1 MIYFVIGFYLL
12 FLAFKYDVYG
22 SKNESAKK
30 FHYYLAL
37 IILILLAALRYRI
50 GGDTCR
56 YMDLY
61 GADLSF
67 EADLG
72 GRFQPLWRLLTDTLY
87 SISPDFTL
95 FQFVHAIFL
104 NVVIFSFFR
113 KYSPWVFVC
122 IFLYYLKPYLYINTE
137 IIRQSFAIAIF
148 LLSVQACIKRKWWLY
163 YLYILVAFLFHSG
176 AILLVIVPFLYGR
189 KINAKTIAG
198 ICACIIAL
206 GVFSYWAP
214 RTGIFFI
221 DNLLHQGLTYNE
233 NWDDFSTLARIRIFT
248 VQLLVPIAIY
258 MSGRRWLFRESPLS
272 GFFLFILLVM
282 AVSACLPQYFRFY
295 DFVVI
300 FAVTICS
307 EIFSRLR
314 ALKRVYIP
322 VWMTLMVLY
331 QIGFYQSAEYMGY
344 HFYNRYYPYYSVLN
358 PRLSPEREAII
369 YSENNKWIYYNY
381 N

>member
-12 FLAFKYDVYG
+12 FLAFKYDVCG
-22 SKNESAKK
+22 SKNESARR

-67 EADLG
+67 NADLG

-87 SISPDFTL
+87 CISPDFTL

-122 IFLYYLKPYLYINTE
+122 IFLYYLKPYLYLNTE

-148 LLSVQACIKRKWWLY
+148 LLSVQACIKRKWWVY
-163 YLYILVAFLFHSG
+163 YLYILAAFMFHSG

-189 KINAKTIAG
+189 KINVKTIAG
-198 ICACIIAL
+198 ICVCIMVL
-206 GVFSYWAP
+206 GGFSYWAP
-214 RTGIFFI
+214 KTGIFFI
-221 DNLLHQGLTYNE
+221 DNLLQQGLIYNK
-233 NWDDFSTLARIRIFT
+233 NWSDFSTLARIRILT

-272 GFFLFILLVM
+272 GFFLFILLIM

-295 DFVVI
+295 DFIVI

-314 ALKRVYIP
+314 AFKRVYIP
-322 VWMTLMVLY
+322 VWVTLMVLY

-344 HFYNRYYPYYSVLN
+344 HFYNRYYPYYSVLD
-358 PRLSPEREAII
+358 PQLSPEREAII
-369 YSENNKWIYYNY
+369 FSENNKWIYYNY

>member
-1 MIYFVIGFYLL
+1 MIYLVIGVYLL
-12 FLAFKYDVYG
+12 FLAFKYDISG

-30 FHYYLAL
+30 FHYYLSL

-56 YMDLY
+56 YMDVY
-61 GADLSF
+61 SDLSV

-72 GRFQPLWRLLTDTLY
+72 GRFQPLWMLLTNMLY

-122 IFLYYLKPYLYINTE
+122 IFLYYLKPYLYLNTE
-137 IIRQSFAIAIF
+137 IIRQSFAVAIF
-148 LLSVQACIKRKWWLY
+148 LLSVQACIKRKWWSY
-163 YLYILVAFLFHSG
+163 YLYVLVAFLFHSG
-176 AILLVIVPFLYGR
+176 AILLIVVPFLYGR
-189 KINAKTIAG
+189 KINVKTIAG
-198 ICACIIAL
+198 ICMCIMVL
-206 GVFSYWAP
+206 GLYNYWAP

-221 DNLLHQGLTYNE
+221 DNLLYQGLMYNE
-233 NWDDFSTLARIRIFT
+233 NWTDFSILARIRMLI
-248 VQLLVPIAIY
+248 VQLFVPVAIY
-258 MSGRRWLFRESPLS
+258 MSGRRWLFRDSPLS
-272 GFFLFILLVM
+272 GFFLFILLIM

-295 DFVVI
+295 DFVAL

-307 EIFSRLR
+307 EIFSKLR
-314 ALKRVYIP
+314 DLKRIYIP
-322 VWMTLMVLY
+322 MWMILMVLY

-358 PRLSPEREAII
+358 PQLSPEREVII
-369 YSENNKWIYYNY
+369 YSEDNNWIYNNY